1 MSQQVQIIG
10 QDRINE
16 MLRQLNEID
25 SNKAIKAGLR
35 KGVNLLRRAGISRL
49 KSRMKNP
56 SGVTGNL
63 LKSFTTRVKK
73 GKPGGLAGFTL
84 IDSVSRKNKG
94 AHAWL
99 VDLGTAAREKS
110 NGASTGVMPALRY
123 WTDTRDVDVDRAMQ
137 KVEMA
142 IGDYVVKLGGDNL

>member
-10 QDRINE
+10 QQRINE

-99 VDLGTAAREKS
+99 VDLGTAERSRNEA
-110 NGASTGVMPALRY
+110 GSTGRMPALNY
-123 WTDTRDVDVDRAMQ
+123 WTDTRNENMGG
-137 KVEMA
+137 A
-142 IGDYVVKLGGDNL
+142 IDEVLKGTEEAILKIMTK